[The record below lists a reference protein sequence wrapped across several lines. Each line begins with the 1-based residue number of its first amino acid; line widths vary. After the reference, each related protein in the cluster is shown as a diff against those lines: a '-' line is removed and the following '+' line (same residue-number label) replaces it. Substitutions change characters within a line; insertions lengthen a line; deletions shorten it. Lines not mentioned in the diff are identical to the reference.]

1 MALKRVLINLLS
13 AISFAQISSGSFCG
27 FRVPPELGL
36 CQFCVVGSV
45 CIPAGQKCCNPRPRK
60 SCPADRKTPAPPSH
74 YINLRWWKGEF
85 RSAGQVLHV
94 SICALRGFEI
104 SDFLSSKIKPKSDY
118 PLKTLYPRAFQTGL
132 NRLIYYDFTT
142 VE

>member
-1 MALKRVLINLLS
+1 MALKRGVINRLS

-85 RSAGQVLHV
+85 WSAGQVLHV

-104 SDFLSSKIKPKSDY
+104 GDSLSSQCPFGYILAKIGGICGWFV
-118 PLKTLYPRAFQTGL
+118 T
-132 NRLIYYDFTT
+132 
-142 VE
+142 E